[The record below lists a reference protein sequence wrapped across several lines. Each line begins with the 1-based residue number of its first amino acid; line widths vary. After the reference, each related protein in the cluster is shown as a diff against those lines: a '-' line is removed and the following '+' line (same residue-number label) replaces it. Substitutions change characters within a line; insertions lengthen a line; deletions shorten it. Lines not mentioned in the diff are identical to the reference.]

1 MRNTQQQKTQKN
13 NNYTHHTISST
24 ILIQKL
30 TVYFQLYRI
39 SGATE
44 SDQTIIWWKQKNL
57 RLRRIKKL
65 SKLLEKPSNSEFCGV
80 ETKARDSVFSAIC
93 KYCGAK
99 KHPPFG
105 QCLCS
110 LQVPFSYDDVIKSS
124 QTCERPQLSHFL
136 WELFFHIELYFHY
149 SLKSTVTMTFNK
161 YHFLNKLPVYIIAFS

>member
-124 QTCERPQLSHFL
+124 QTWASTTFSFLMRTFRSYRTLLS
-136 WELFFHIELYFHY
+136 LFTKEHCNHDLQQI
-149 SLKSTVTMTFNK
+149 
-161 YHFLNKLPVYIIAFS
+161 